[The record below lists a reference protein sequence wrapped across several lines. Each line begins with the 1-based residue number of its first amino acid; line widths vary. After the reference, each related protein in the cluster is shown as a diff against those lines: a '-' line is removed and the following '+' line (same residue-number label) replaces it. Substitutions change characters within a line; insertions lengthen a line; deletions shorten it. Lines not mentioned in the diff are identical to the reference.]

1 MGGGGGEGEEA
12 KETKGKG
19 RTLPHVLFGGYQSA
33 EQVTAICRTK
43 PGGNTTEDG
52 APCAR
57 SLSDAQRMRKVIM
70 ELVETERAYVKVRV
84 DNWCPSGCCQ
94 CVCVCVCWG

>member
-1 MGGGGGEGEEA
+1 M
-12 KETKGKG
+12 
-19 RTLPHVLFGGYQSA
+19 LFGGYQSA